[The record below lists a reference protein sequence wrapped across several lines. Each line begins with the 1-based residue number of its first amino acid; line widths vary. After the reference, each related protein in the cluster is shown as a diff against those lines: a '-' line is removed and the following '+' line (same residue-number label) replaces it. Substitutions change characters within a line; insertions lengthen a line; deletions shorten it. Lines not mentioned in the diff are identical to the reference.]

1 MIEVTQD
8 LIYEILKKIQA
19 DVSYLKDGH
28 RDLRHDNN
36 SIRSQIHLMQGD
48 LNNLH
53 GNVTQVLDRLDRIET
68 RLDLREFAEAQARF
82 EPHP

>member
-19 DVSYLKDGH
+19 DVSYLKDGR
-28 RDLRHDNN
+28 RDLCHDNN

-53 GNVTQVLDRLDRIET
+53 GNVTQILDRLDRIET
-68 RLDLREFAEAQARF
+68 RVDLREFAEAQARF